1 MNAFTLMMLPY
12 AHYDHKQKLHSTA
25 RMMSMGANSFGFAG
39 QETETQM
46 MQKVMAGMSLSL

>member
-1 MNAFTLMMLPY
+1 MKLPY

-25 RMMSMGANSFGFAG
+25 HMMSMGANPFGFTG
-39 QETETQM
+39 QQTETQT